1 MSVRWTFGKVSRRNP
16 HVIASNTE
24 GKWEPENGYDWINP
38 DDKLNDKSVRW
49 APGTASNRYPNI
61 VAAAIEGQW
70 RPVDGYTWI
79 VYPPRWA
86 DMRVVKPIE
95 GPQDQYANPP
105 PIPPFDQGLADRAE
119 WEIWAAALSGD
130 FRRGAEWWAA
140 HCSLANPGA
149 CNGPAAAMDQ
159 QFILGCEAAKAR
171 LIPKDSKRKSDPDYR
186 RGWNSYTGTTPDSQ
200 APAVDQ
206 VGSAAPND
214 ADADPV
220 KKLNEQEL
228 KRLKGRKVSF
238 GADRGD
244 GPWHGR
250 RPTSPSGI

>member
-1 MSVRWTFGKVSRRNP
+1 MIGQMVAARAFDGRQESLSRQYP
-16 HVIASNTE
+16 HVIASDTE
-24 GKWEPENGYDWINP
+24 GEWQP
-38 DDKLNDKSVRW
+38 DDGYNWLAAAKPKDKSVKW
-49 APGTASNRYPNI
+49 VPGIASTRYPNI
-61 VAAAIEGQW
+61 VAAAAEGQW
-70 RPVDGYTWI
+70 RPADGYTWI

-86 DMRVVKPIE
+86 DIRVVKPIG

-105 PIPPFDQGLADRAE
+105 PIPPLDQGLADRAE

-140 HCSLANPGA
+140 HRSLANPGA

-171 LIPKDSKRKSDPDYR
+171 LIRTDSKRKSNPDYR
-186 RGWNSYTGTTPDSQ
+186 RGWNSYTGTTTPAPAPDSL

-220 KKLNEQEL
+220 KRLNEQEL
-228 KRLKGRKVSF
+228 KRLNGQ
-238 GADRGD
+238 
-244 GPWHGR
+244 
-250 RPTSPSGI
+250 